1 LIQYIDGDRAHYYR
15 KRTEVTIASASR
27 AQFLLECDSISE
39 MLGTFT
45 VPLFP
50 DPITDPEAYVERVLE
65 IPPAQG
71 VDIIL
76 LNTLIQRWFEPEFSN
91 THLLP
96 DGPALFV
103 GNHSFCAIDAF
114 VFHFSMMNELG
125 IFLRPLGDKTLFSQ
139 RQYADLVHRLGAVH
153 GDGQVM
159 EGLMAAGENL
169 LLYPGGTHEAI
180 KGVDQ
185 RYQLQW
191 KNRFGFIHRAAQA
204 GFTIVPFAAVG
215 PDEYY
220 GQWLTSAEVMAS
232 PPFRWLQSR
241 DVIPHDVRDDL
252 VPPLPAGLFGGPLP
266 KPVKTFFQF
275 GEPIDLSHYAGRK
288 LTKRQASQLR
298 DRVAH
303 AIETEIAAL
312 LVQRAEK
319 PPRES
324 LLRRIMTL

>member
-1 LIQYIDGDRAHYYR
+1 
-15 KRTEVTIASASR
+15 
-27 AQFLLECDSISE
+27 
-39 MLGTFT
+39 
-45 VPLFP
+45 VPHFP
-50 DPITDPEAYVERVLE
+50 DPIADPEAYVDWVVD

-71 VDIIL
+71 ADIVL
-76 LNTLIQRWFEPEFSN
+76 LGTLIQRWFAPEFSN
-91 THLLP
+91 THRLP

-114 VFHFSMMNELG
+114 VFHFSMMNDMG

-139 RQYADLVHRLGAVH
+139 RHYADLVHRLGAVH
-153 GDGQVM
+153 GDGRVM
-159 EGLMAAGENL
+159 EGMMAAGENL

-191 KNRFGFIHRAAQA
+191 KNRFGFIHRAARA

-232 PPFRWLQSR
+232 APFRWLQAR
-241 DVIPHDVRDDL
+241 GVIPNDVREDL
-252 VPPLPAGLFGGPLP
+252 VPPLPAGLFGGALP

-275 GEPIDLSHYAGRK
+275 GEAIDLSDYTGRE
-288 LTKRQASQLR
+288 LSKRQATQLR
-298 DRVAH
+298 NRVAR
-303 AIETEIAAL
+303 AIETEIDAL
-312 LVQRAEK
+312 LVRRAQQ

-324 LLRRIMTL
+324 LLRRMMSL